1 MTFLGG
7 YVLEILLYGALL
19 LAQSGTTGKQ
29 FAMKKCGRIAPG
41 PFNSVC
47 INMARSLIC
56 LLVSVVIWLATGGG
70 ATTFAGHLII
80 IISGIGTAFNLFTWI
95 LSSRMVSLSLIE
107 CLMMVGSLVV
117 PLILAPYL
125 YDGDT
130 VSFIQWVGC
139 ALIFAS
145 VFLFIDGGK
154 KGEKKEGSAL
164 SKILVVTVCAIG
176 IMVASV
182 FKKYYTYHITAKGLG
197 SIEYFTLINFVTVLS
212 VFLILFVIYYSME
225 RKKTAALCTA
235 DERPR
240 VEFPY
245 KRAGLYIIIAAV
257 SLYVAELFT
266 SYAAQL
272 PSAIYYPLTR
282 GLAMGCTFLLDVIV
296 FKDKVTVKKI
306 TGLITIVLAIVL
318 VNL

>member
-1 MTFLGG
+1 MD
-7 YVLEILLYGALL
+7 ILLYGALL
-19 LAQSGTTGKQ
+19 MSQLGTTGKQ

-56 LLVSVVIWLATGGG
+56 LIVSIFIWLITGGG
-70 ATTFAGHLII
+70 TTTFVGHLII

-130 VSFIQWVGC
+130 VSVIQWIGC

-145 VFLFIDGGK
+145 VFLFIDNGK
-154 KGEKKEGSAL
+154 KGEVKEGTTL
-164 SKILVVTVCAIG
+164 SKIVVVTVCALG
-176 IMVASV
+176 ITVAAV

-197 SIEYFTLINFVTVLS
+197 SIEYFTLINFVTVLG
-212 VFLILFVIYYSME
+212 VFLILFAIYYSIE
-225 RKKTAALCTA
+225 RKKAIAVCPS
-235 DERPR
+235 DEKPR

-245 KRAGLYIIIAAV
+245 KRAGLYILIAAV

-266 SYAAQL
+266 AYAAQL

-282 GLAMGCTFLLDVIV
+282 GLAMGATFLLDVIV

-306 TGLITIVLAIVL
+306 LGLVTVVVAIIL